1 MREDE
6 IDDELHLVDALEIGV
21 LRLIARL
28 HQRIKARLHQ
38 RGHAA
43 AEDALLAEQV
53 GLGLL
58 AEGRLEDAGARAA
71 DARRIRQR
79 VILRLAGSV
88 LIDGDE
94 VGHALAL
101 QILAADG
108 VTRALRRDHHH
119 VDVLRRL
126 DAAEVDVEAVRKRE
140 DHAGAQIRLD
150 VLVVHRRLLLVV
162 DEDHDHVGDLGGLGR
177 GHNGQPGR
185 LGLLPALAAFIQR
198 DDHVAA
204 GIAQVE
210 RVRVSLRAVADDGN
224 FFAHQIFEVA
234 ILRVKHLCHCIFPPC
249 PSFPS
254 VFGFVVW
261 IRCFSQIYLNSSLRR
276 RVRARPRR
284 CEPAPV
290 CRNPPAAA
298 SSR

>member
-1 MREDE
+1 M
-6 IDDELHLVDALEIGV
+6 
-21 LRLIARL
+21 
-28 HQRIKARLHQ
+28 
-38 RGHAA
+38 
-43 AEDALLAEQV
+43 
-53 GLGLL
+53 
-58 AEGRLEDAGARAA
+58 
-71 DARRIRQR
+71 
-79 VILRLAGSV
+79 S
-88 LIDGDE
+88 
-94 VGHALAL
+94 
-101 QILAADG
+101 
-108 VTRALRRDHHH
+108 
-119 VDVLRRL
+119 
-126 DAAEVDVEAVRKRE
+126 VRKRE

-177 GHNGQPGR
+177 GHDGQPGR
-185 LGLLPALAAFIQR
+185 LGLLPALAALVQR
-198 DDHVAA
+198 DNHVAA

-224 FFAHQIFEVA
+224 LFAHQIFEVA

-249 PSFPS
+249 PSFPF

-261 IRCFSQIYLNSSLRR
+261 IRRFSQIYLNSSLRR